1 MASRQK
7 TLIMILDILVVLSVF
22 CAVFGMVFSK
32 SNAVLV
38 SSGLGAFKYYTVLS
52 NVFCALTFLVCV
64 VYFLIGKV
72 EILPKILYLLH
83 LAGSSVV
90 SVTLIVVLVYLGPS
104 LGYGPMFSGVC
115 FWLHL
120 LAPVLAIISQIL
132 IKHEKS
138 LKAVNT
144 LWAVVPTIM
153 YGIGYI
159 AVNAANWTG
168 KSNPM
173 TDIYGFLKWGWGVG
187 AVLLV
192 AVCLLN
198 WLMALLFWKLGR
210 SNTDN

>member
-1 MASRQK
+1 MKNGQK
-7 TLIMILDILVVLSVF
+7 TLIMILDILLVLSVF
-22 CAVFGMVFSK
+22 YAVFGMVFSK
-32 SNAVLV
+32 NDAVLV
-38 SSGLGAFKYYTVLS
+38 TSGLGAFKYYTVLS
-52 NVFCALTFLVCV
+52 NMLCALTSLICV
-64 VYFLIGKV
+64 VYLLISKT
-72 EILPKILYLLH
+72 ESLPKALYILH

-198 WLMALLFWKLGR
+198 WLMALLFWRLGR
-210 SNTDN
+210 NTDN